1 MATAKEDG
9 RPCMAG
15 LRVSRDAAARGQ
27 SEPGKAQPGMGLLSA
42 DTKTQKL
49 HFNCLP
55 MLESSIE
62 SIARNSSLPLS
73 LQLSLQLPLWTRR
86 LANLPARPQS
96 PVTARTLGDFYKYE

>member
-42 DTKTQKL
+42 DTKNTKAA
-49 HFNCLP
+49 F
-55 MLESSIE
+55 
-62 SIARNSSLPLS
+62 
-73 LQLSLQLPLWTRR
+73 QLS
-86 LANLPARPQS
+86 AHA
-96 PVTARTLGDFYKYE
+96 